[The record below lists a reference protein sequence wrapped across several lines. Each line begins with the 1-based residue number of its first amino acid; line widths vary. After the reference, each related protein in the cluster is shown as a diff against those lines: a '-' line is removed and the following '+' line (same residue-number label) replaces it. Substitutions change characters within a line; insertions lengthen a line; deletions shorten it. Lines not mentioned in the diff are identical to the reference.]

1 MNAVL
6 AGLIAVCGTLAGS
19 SLTFLFGR
27 LTAQR
32 ADRTAREERLR
43 QERIA
48 ACAAFA
54 GSMTELRQKMIS
66 LWLLRQR
73 DPDGADTRAAYTE
86 ADQSGAAADH
96 ARFALRL
103 LTEDPGLL
111 RLADSAFEPISAIRH
126 AAERSELREHEDRL
140 EEILNA
146 FVQAAGRQ
154 FR

>member
-1 MNAVL
+1 MAKLDPNVLHHPAV
-6 AGLIAVCGTLAGS
+6 IEQ
-19 SLTFLFGR
+19 FNK
-27 LTAQR
+27 R
-32 ADRTAREERLR
+32 AADTQL
-43 QERIA
+43 RIA
-48 ACAAFA
+48 DKITAFA

>member
-6 AGLIAVCGTLAGS
+6 ASLIAVGGTLAGS
-19 SLTFLFGR
+19 GLTYLFGR
-27 LTAQR
+27 LTARR
-32 ADRTAREERLR
+32 AERTAREERLR

-54 GSMTELRQKMIS
+54 GSMTELRQKVIS

-73 DPDGADTRAAYTE
+73 DPDGTDTRAAYTE
-86 ADQSGAAADH
+86 ADRSGAAADH

-103 LTEDPGLL
+103 LTEDPDLL
-111 RLADSAFEPISAIRH
+111 RLADSAFEPISALRH
-126 AAERSELREHEDRL
+126 SAERAALREHEDRL
-140 EEILNA
+140 EDILNA
-146 FVQAAGRQ
+146 FVQAAGRR